1 MRSAYLSREDY
12 DSPEEF
18 EEAVEAYDVA
28 ESAYED
34 ECVESYYEEIY
45 GI

>member
-1 MRSAYLSREDY
+1 MRTSYPSREDY
-12 DSPEEF
+12 DSLEEF
-18 EEAVEAYDVA
+18 EEALDAYDVA

>member
-1 MRSAYLSREDY
+1 MKVTYPILDDY
-12 DSPEEF
+12 DSLEEY
-18 EEAVEAYDVA
+18 EEALEAYDAA

-45 GI
+45 EI